1 MTEQHLDTHPPPA
14 ANPFASNAKGMTMTR
29 KRFEYVRM
37 TGEEF
42 TADLKAIGMPVT
54 AFARITGSIAD
65 RVQKWADGQEDIPTW
80 VPILTAIFKNV
91 PGALPEAR
99 QAAAERILRDLN
111 DPKGREFPY
120 LEKEEDNDE

>member
-1 MTEQHLDTHPPPA
+1 MRAEPLDTHPPPA
-14 ANPFASNAKGMTMTR
+14 ANPFASKPKGMTMTR

-37 TGEEF
+37 TGEEL

-54 AFARITGSIAD
+54 AFARITGSLAE
-65 RVQKWADGQEDIPTW
+65 RVQKWANGEEDIPTW

-99 QAAAERILRDLN
+99 QAAAERIIRDYA
-111 DPKGREFPY
+111 DPTGKEFPY
-120 LEKEEDNDE
+120 LQKEAPDDV